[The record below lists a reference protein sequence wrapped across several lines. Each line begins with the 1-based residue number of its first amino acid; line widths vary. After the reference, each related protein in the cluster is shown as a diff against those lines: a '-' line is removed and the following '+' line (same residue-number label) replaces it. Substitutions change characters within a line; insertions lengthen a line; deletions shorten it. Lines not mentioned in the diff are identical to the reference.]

1 MNDQIKF
8 PDNFPMRLTGEEDID
23 KSQADIAEEIK
34 PEPKTADGNKK
45 IADKFLYDGQ
55 VHKAITR
62 YKKAARMGNDANHRT
77 DLGDAYAYA
86 ELPVNAIKQY
96 RRAIKYEP
104 TNPEPYFALAEL
116 LVRYGKWHSAID
128 EYLTAVELKPNSAYY
143 RHKLASAYIKANEPL
158 NAADQLVSAVEC
170 EPNDS
175 FYRFELA
182 SLYADIGQNHEAVN
196 EFEQAVALTPNDDYY
211 HVRLA
216 MLYVRIEDLES
227 ASNTML
233 RAINI
238 NPQRK
243 VYVYILAHI
252 YRLLNDNN
260 NADTLINAAGSLSRY
275 DEDFLN
281 RAEKYMQGD
290 KW

>member
-1 MNDQIKF
+1 MI
-8 PDNFPMRLTGEEDID
+8 
-23 KSQADIAEEIK
+23 
-34 PEPKTADGNKK
+34 
-45 IADKFLYDGQ
+45 
-55 VHKAITR
+55 
-62 YKKAARMGNDANHRT
+62 
-77 DLGDAYAYA
+77 
-86 ELPVNAIKQY
+86 
-96 RRAIKYEP
+96 
-104 TNPEPYFALAEL
+104 
-116 LVRYGKWHSAID
+116 
-128 EYLTAVELKPNSAYY
+128 
-143 RHKLASAYIKANEPL
+143 
-158 NAADQLVSAVEC
+158 
-170 EPNDS
+170 
-175 FYRFELA
+175 
-182 SLYADIGQNHEAVN
+182 YADIGQNHEAVN